1 VQTSSGSAYLANGPV
16 TGGAGSVAGAT
27 GPTSNL
33 DEAVRRAADIEPTA
47 RFPMKICLARL
58 GFGGLTEPPPD
69 EMPLWESLSDK
80 LGQGYGE
87 FAILN
92 PLVAA
97 FTGTNYDPP
106 ANLGGTGRVVAEI
119 RLGAARQHCDTVFAY
134 EPRSMGKTSA
144 SPLQLLNLTIV
155 GYFVVP
161 STGVQ
166 ADGTAQGLL
175 IDVRTGYPY
184 AQLTGVGHS
193 ETFTT
198 GNTSSNAMSSHN
210 DIARVAAVADLT
222 RQIPDALRTLRD
234 QLAERRVS
242 AR

>member
-1 VQTSSGSAYLANGPV
+1 VS
-16 TGGAGSVAGAT
+16 

-33 DEAVRRAADIEPTA
+33 DEAVRRAADVEPTA

-97 FTGTNYDPP
+97 FAETNYVPP
-106 ANLGGTGRVVAEI
+106 TNLGGTARVVAQI
-119 RLGAARQHCDTVFAY
+119 RLGAARQHCDTVFVY
-134 EPRSMGKTSA
+134 EPRTTGKTSA
-144 SPLQLLNLTIV
+144 SPLQVLNLTIV

-198 GNTSSNAMSSHN
+198 SNTRGNAMSNHD
-210 DIARVAAVADLT
+210 DIARIAAVADLT
-222 RQIPDALRTLRD
+222 RQIPDTLRELRY
-234 QLAERRVS
+234 QLAEHRAGVR
-242 AR
+242 